1 MKPRAYSRHKYS
13 ADLYKFVINNVGS
26 DEVIEYY
33 FTKTILL
40 TAGIDQN
47 QRLNLITDEPMV
59 VGYLLSNIK
68 DRENTPILGDMVW
81 QISTA
86 IPMLNA
92 FGNVD
97 SYKSRAVKFQ
107 GEIG

>member
-1 MKPRAYSRHKYS
+1 MKPAAYQRHKYS
-13 ADLYKFVINNVGS
+13 ADLYKFVVKKVGS
-26 DEVIEYY
+26 EEIVEYY
-33 FTKTILL
+33 FANTVAL

-47 QRLNLITDEPMV
+47 QRLNIVTDEPMV
-59 VGYLLSNIK
+59 IGNLLSNIK
-68 DRENTPILGDMVW
+68 DRQNVSILGDMVW

-97 SYKSRAVKFQ
+97 SYKSRAVKYQ
-107 GEIG
+107 GDIE

>member
-1 MKPRAYSRHKYS
+1 MKPAAYQRHKYS
-13 ADLYKFVINNVGS
+13 ADLYKFVVKTVGS
-26 DEVIEYY
+26 DEIVEYY
-33 FTKTILL
+33 FTNTISL

-68 DRENTPILGDMVW
+68 DRQNTPILGDMVW
-81 QISTA
+81 QISSA

-97 SYKSRAVKFQ
+97 SYKSRAVKYQ
-107 GEIG
+107 GDIQ

>member
-1 MKPRAYSRHKYS
+1 
-13 ADLYKFVINNVGS
+13 
-26 DEVIEYY
+26 
-33 FTKTILL
+33 
-40 TAGIDQN
+40 
-47 QRLNLITDEPMV
+47 MV
-59 VGYLLSNIK
+59 VGYLLANIK

-97 SYKSRAVKFQ
+97 SYKSRAIKFQ
-107 GEIG
+107 GEVG

>member
-1 MKPRAYSRHKYS
+1 MKPAAYKRHKFS
-13 ADLYKFVINNVGS
+13 ADLYKFVVKTVGS

-33 FTKTILL
+33 FTDTISL

-47 QRLNLITDEPMV
+47 QRLNLVTYEPMV
-59 VGYLLSNIK
+59 VGYLLANIK

-97 SYKSRAVKFQ
+97 SYKSRAIKFQ
-107 GEIG
+107 GEIE

>member
-1 MKPRAYSRHKYS
+1 MRPAAYQRHKFS
-13 ADLYKFVINNVGS
+13 ADLYKFVVKTIGS
-26 DEVIEYY
+26 EEVVEYY
-33 FTKTILL
+33 FSESIAL

-47 QRLNLITDEPMV
+47 QRLNLVTDEPMV
-59 VGYLLSNIK
+59 IGYLLLNIK

-97 SYKSRAVKFQ
+97 SYKSRAVKYQ
-107 GEIG
+107 GDIE

>member
-1 MKPRAYSRHKYS
+1 M
-13 ADLYKFVINNVGS
+13 DKFVVKTIGS
-26 DEVIEYY
+26 EEIIEYY
-33 FTKTILL
+33 FANTISL

-47 QRLNLITDEPMV
+47 QRLNITTDEPMV
-59 VGYLLSNIK
+59 IGNLLANIK
-68 DRENTPILGDMVW
+68 DRENVPILGDMVW

-97 SYKSRAVKFQ
+97 SYRSRAVKYQ
-107 GEIG
+107 GEIE

>member
-1 MKPRAYSRHKYS
+1 MRPAAYKRHKYS
-13 ADLYKFVINNVGS
+13 ADLYKFVVKTVGS
-26 DEVIEYY
+26 EEIIEYY
-33 FTKTILL
+33 FANTVTL

-47 QRLNLITDEPMV
+47 QRLNIVTDEPMV
-59 VGYLLSNIK
+59 IGYLLSNIK
-68 DRENTPILGDMVW
+68 DRENVSILGDMVW

-107 GEIG
+107 GDIE